1 MALTRLRALAGDAA
15 LGERIATIAEQVI
28 QSGDPAARTEAILDM
43 RARLYRD
50 KPATGRWDLKMCDGG
65 LVDLEF
71 VIQHAILTATR
82 PQALR
87 PELSR
92 ALEQLSDTGEWTG
105 ETSRTL
111 STAFTFL
118 QALQQVQR
126 IAHEGSISE
135 QDLSTGLKDRLCR
148 AVDSPDFDSLSEQLQ
163 TTCASVTAIFRKK
176 LGTPATD

>member
-1 MALTRLRALAGDAA
+1 
-15 LGERIATIAEQVI
+15 
-28 QSGDPAARTEAILDM
+28 
-43 RARLYRD
+43 
-50 KPATGRWDLKMCDGG
+50 MCDGG

-71 VIQHAILTATR
+71 VTQHAILTASR

-92 ALEQLSDTGEWTG
+92 AHQQLSDSGEWSS
-105 ETSRTL
+105 EIFRTL
-111 STAFTFL
+111 SAAFTFL

-148 AVDSPDFDSLSEQLQ
+148 AVDSPDFDTLSRQLQ
-163 TTCASVTAIFRKK
+163 TTCDSVTAIFRQK